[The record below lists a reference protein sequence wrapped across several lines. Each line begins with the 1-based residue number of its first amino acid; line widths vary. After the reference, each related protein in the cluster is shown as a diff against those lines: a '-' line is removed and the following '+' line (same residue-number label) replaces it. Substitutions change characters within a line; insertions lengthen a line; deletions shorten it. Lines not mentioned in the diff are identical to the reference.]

1 MGANAVTTVYDFTAG
16 QVLTA
21 AQMDNVNCGIPVFA
35 TTTTRDAAFGGA
47 GEKTLAQGQY
57 AYIEAT
63 SSLQVYTG
71 TAWITASAKLGQI
84 VQGTLSTQFS
94 TSSTSYVS
102 VGLTA
107 TITPTSTTSTVLV
120 LYSGGIGA
128 TNGQDVYTTV
138 FRGTTAGTNLGA
150 TNGFSKSYVNMT
162 AGTNGTH
169 ATGIIIDSPATVSA
183 TTYTVAMKVAGAGTS
198 FFCFDNTRASVTLIE
213 VLA

>member
-1 MGANAVTTVYDFTAG
+1 MATPTTLPASFTAG

-21 AQMDNVNCGIPVFA
+21 GQMNNLRG
-35 TTTTRDAAFGGA
+35 AFRV
-47 GEKTLAQGQY
+47 
-57 AYIEAT
+57 
-63 SSLQVYTG
+63 LQV
-71 TAWITASAKLGQI
+71 

-107 TITPTSTTSTVLV
+107 TITPTSTSNTVLV

-150 TNGFSKSYVNMT
+150 TNGFSKAYVNMT
-162 AGTNGTH
+162 SGTNGTH
-169 ATGIIIDSPATVSA
+169 SSGIILDSPATVSA

-198 FFCFDNTRASVTLIE
+198 YFCFDNTRATITLMEIS
-213 VLA
+213 A